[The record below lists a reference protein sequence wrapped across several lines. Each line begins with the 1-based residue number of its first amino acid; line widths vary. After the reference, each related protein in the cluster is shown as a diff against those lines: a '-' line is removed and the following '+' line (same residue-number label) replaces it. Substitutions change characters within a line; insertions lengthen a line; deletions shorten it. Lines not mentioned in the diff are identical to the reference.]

1 MTFFDLFVNWWWI
14 RYGIS
19 SREKSWIRGFS
30 TCCIQVLENLMI
42 MSNSTR
48 KSLWNFHLDF
58 TQKFTQEIH
67 AIILPNR
74 AFRIKVSLT
83 KNLQEKM
90 KLIRY
95 FIENIFLKNH
105 YFFKRIYW
113 SKALISLKIT
123 FFQAQNTQRSAENF
137 ALSRYYLQHYLK
149 IKG

>member
-1 MTFFDLFVNWWWI
+1 MIFFDVAENWWWVK
-14 RYGIS
+14 YEIS

-83 KNLQEKM
+83 KNLQGKM

-95 FIENIFLKNH
+95 FIENIFSEKSLL
-105 YFFKRIYW
+105 FFREFADPMHPLAWKSRSFKHKILLRP
-113 SKALISLKIT
+113 SKISLYHVIT
-123 FFQAQNTQRSAENF
+123 SN
-137 ALSRYYLQHYLK
+137 L
-149 IKG
+149 I